1 MMHRVGPLQ
10 WVVVAIITVALS
22 AVSLVLTTGA
32 SIDIDAAQNLQMAI
46 NVSHYGVMSMDG
58 NPPYNRT
65 MYREP
70 LPVATSAAAV
80 QIVDHFLGKAD
91 SAQYFSGDRA
101 KYIKYQNT
109 LWVILL
115 WAAVLAATRWFT
127 GSFWFSVCA
136 GLLAVKPFLNG
147 VSAEGVNNLYSEMP
161 AAVLMICASFSLAF
175 AMARGRTWPMVTTG
189 LCFGLLTLT
198 KAATLYV
205 FVGLVLVLLFS
216 YARGETQTGRR
227 PRYFHIIILAGTF
240 AIVVAP
246 WMARN
251 FQAFGR
257 PLISDRG
264 GFVLYTRAL
273 MNQVTP
279 IEYRGTFYVWARPL
293 LQPYVGSML
302 GFSPRD
308 LDPGGRL
315 ERLGGGVP
323 GTALYDLGR
332 AAEIAGRPENT
343 VTFYHRARAER
354 IRLERE
360 FKRNHDPI
368 SDVSADGIL
377 QKEGIRLIKGDV
389 WANLAM
395 AVPLLWRSALF
406 IFPALAFA
414 LGYGLWVKRYTL
426 ALFILPSFATLSF
439 YALAT
444 QFEPR
449 PASIAHATAVVST
462 VTLLHALWLWR
473 HDRRMA
479 APPGEVSELG

>member
-1 MMHRVGPLQ
+1 
-10 WVVVAIITVALS
+10 
-22 AVSLVLTTGA
+22 
-32 SIDIDAAQNLQMAI
+32 
-46 NVSHYGVMSMDG
+46 
-58 NPPYNRT
+58 
-65 MYREP
+65 
-70 LPVATSAAAV
+70 
-80 QIVDHFLGKAD
+80 
-91 SAQYFSGDRA
+91 
-101 KYIKYQNT
+101 
-109 LWVILL
+109 
-115 WAAVLAATRWFT
+115 
-127 GSFWFSVCA
+127 
-136 GLLAVKPFLNG
+136 
-147 VSAEGVNNLYSEMP
+147 
-161 AAVLMICASFSLAF
+161 
-175 AMARGRTWPMVTTG
+175 
-189 LCFGLLTLT
+189 
-198 KAATLYV
+198 
-205 FVGLVLVLLFS
+205 VLLFS
-216 YARGETQTGRR
+216 YARAETQPGRR
-227 PRYFHIIILAGTF
+227 PRFFHILILVGTF

-246 WMARN
+246 WIARN

-279 IEYRGTFYVWARPL
+279 IEYRGSFYVWARPL

-308 LDPGGRL
+308 LGLGGRL

-323 GTALYDLGR
+323 GTAVYDHGR

-343 VTFYHRARAER
+343 VSFYHRARAER

-360 FKRNHDPI
+360 FARNHDPI
-368 SDVSADGIL
+368 SDVSADGML
-377 QKEGIRLIKGDV
+377 QREGMRLIKGDV

-395 AVPLLWRSALF
+395 VVPLLWRSAPL

-414 LGYGLWVKRYTL
+414 LGYGIWVKRYTL

-462 VTLLHALWLWR
+462 VTMLHALWLWR
-473 HDRRMA
+473 HRGRRVA
-479 APPGEVSELG
+479 APPSEVSELG